1 MRDEQRRKARALLTK
16 LEERASALDDDPK
29 SKALAQTLSELA
41 TLLDLGPEEDLV
53 DCPVC
58 GAPGMRSA
66 TLCSTCWSRLTP
78 LPRVG

>member
-1 MRDEQRRKARALLTK
+1 MRDEQRRRARALLTR
-16 LEERASALDDDPK
+16 LEERASALQDGPET
-29 SKALAQTLSELA
+29 KALAQALGELA
-41 TLLDLGPEEDLV
+41 AVLDLGPEEDLV
-53 DCPVC
+53 NCPVC